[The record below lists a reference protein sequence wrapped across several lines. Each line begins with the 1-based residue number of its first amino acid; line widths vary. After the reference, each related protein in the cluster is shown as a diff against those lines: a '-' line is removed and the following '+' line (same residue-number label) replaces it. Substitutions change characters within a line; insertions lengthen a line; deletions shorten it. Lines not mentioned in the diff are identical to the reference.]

1 MILNL
6 ANVNIATI
14 SQTITKNA
22 KRGILRKKVDFF
34 FSFFKGTVYV
44 IYSEPLRVSLSKDS
58 TNTLVSKNDFSL
70 FWFPNRL

>member
-22 KRGILRKKVDFF
+22 KRGILRKKRWIVFF
-34 FSFFKGTVYV
+34 FSFFKGTVYF
-44 IYSEPLRVSLSKDS
+44 INTEPLRVSLSEDS
-58 TNTLVSKNDFSL
+58 TNTLVSKNDF
-70 FWFPNRL
+70 

>member
-22 KRGILRKKVDFF
+22 KRGILRKNRWIVF
-34 FSFFKGTVYV
+34 FSFLKGTDYV
-44 IYSEPLRVSLSKDS
+44 IYNEPLRVSLSEDS
-58 TNTLVSKNDFSL
+58 TNTLVSKNDF
-70 FWFPNRL
+70 